1 MTSRF
6 STTAAALAVASMT
19 ALTLSA
25 CSGAGGATPSAD
37 ADAPI
42 KIGMVVPLTG
52 PFSAL
57 GTGDQEAALRVVDE
71 INAAGGIDG
80 RQIELTIVDDKTDP
94 TESVKQFNQLA
105 SDPSYSAMLASAM
118 VSAAAAVGSS
128 IEQYAIPTI
137 ALSPVEE
144 YADGSNPYAYTSPPT
159 PSVYAQA
166 LVDYWADSG
175 VKTLAMTYSGGDLF
189 GQLGQESTA
198 ALAEEAGIDLV
209 LNEAYD
215 PAATDFTPLVT
226 KVTDAAP
233 DAFVIWGA
241 GPGPVIITKQMEGKG
256 IPLYGTGAQASNLFL
271 DPAGSAAEGMMAAT
285 TAAMAGESLPD
296 GAYKDAV
303 MAVADPWL
311 AANDG
316 VYPPE
321 FAFGGASAIQLL
333 AAAIDAADST
343 DRDAINEKLT
353 TLELLTPN
361 GQYAYSSTDHMG
373 LTVDAL
379 AIMIVDGGV
388 WTPTPYA
395 LDKFA
400 TDLPE

>member
-1 MTSRF
+1 MTSKILQ
-6 STTAAALAVASMT
+6 SAAALAVASLT

-25 CSGAGGATPSAD
+25 CGGGGASSPSGEASG
-37 ADAPI
+37 PI

-80 RQIELTIVDDKTDP
+80 RQLELTIVDDKTDP

-105 SDPSYSAMLASAM
+105 SDSSYSAMLASAM

-128 IEQYAIPTI
+128 IQQYAIPTI

-144 YADGSNPYAYTSPPT
+144 YADGSNAYAYTSPPT

-166 LVDYWADSG
+166 LVDYWVDAG

-189 GQLGQESTA
+189 GQLGQEATT
-198 ALAEEAGIDLV
+198 ALAQKAGIDIV
-209 LNEAYD
+209 LSEAYD

-256 IPLYGTGAQASNLFL
+256 IQLYGTGAQASNLFL
-271 DPAGSAAEGMMAAT
+271 EPAGSAAEGMMAAT
-285 TAAMAGESLPD
+285 TAAMAGQSLPA

-303 MAVADPWL
+303 MAVVDPWL
-311 AANDG
+311 AANKG

-321 FAFGGASAIQLL
+321 FAFGGASAVQLL

-343 DRDAINEKLT
+343 DREAINAQLTKLQ
-353 TLELLTPN
+353 LLTPN
-361 GQYAYSSTDHMG
+361 GQYSYSPTDHMG
-373 LTVDAL
+373 LSVDAL
-379 AIMIVDGGV
+379 AIMVVDGGS

-395 LDKFA
+395 LKKFE
-400 TDLPE
+400 TDLPG